1 MVNVLRVPKQYG
13 TYADTCLMLG
23 MARLAYIAQLQ
34 IHHVKEIQLAD
45 LGTSYRIQLKQD
57 LAPDEI
63 VSTLHYEDKALMQP
77 IKGDKT
83 EAIADLDWSE
93 VDFFD
98 TKINTEIRNRYREF
112 QRQSKRE
119 KLQLA
124 DDDIPPEP
132 DARTQNG
139 VILTSMRHDRNHNAL
154 WKAGWDI
161 QEHFGALVASLF
173 KAFAD
178 SGEASKGDEV
188 DQVATSFKI
197 YTGER
202 LPAIA
207 SAVKIFFPTS
217 VQGVN
222 RLKADTNK
230 VDGSGQKEEW
240 VLLWLIAAGLFEFG
254 LAERIKVS
262 DNTFD
267 WRMVLLEPKE
277 ISLSN
282 YRDVLDTVRKF
293 NPPSGAHGVARFDA
307 EMSIRLARELL
318 KHHPE
323 KDVDKSTRHRSRSPS
338 MKEMVSGFSGTH
350 FGSKGQVYGVKEVFS
365 LGLPSWIRPESSE
378 DIKHYQALL
387 DEHLAVVRSLS
398 IDEGNGE
405 LLNSYR
411 DFITGSGLNQFFRF
425 NISYAEHI
433 VRQLADPKVKYAPK
447 RFSQE
452 GLDVMT
458 QSFNKTDQDWS
469 ITEITQNKGFQRIA
483 RAINSATVYAGKIKT
498 KEGVIELDWQR
509 TYGLAQRLG
518 NHAGS
523 KRDFIAELTAFLL
536 SYENENLRL
545 QEQLQKEGKPL
556 RRVWVTNEDLEEFLK
571 LLDDK
576 RFGCN
581 LVANLLLAYGYA
593 KWRRPLKGEAQDT
606 PIVEDDENQESA
618 ENN

>member
-1 MVNVLRVPKQYG
+1 MVSFLRVPKQYG
-13 TYADTCLMLG
+13 TYADICLMLG

-34 IHHVKEIQLAD
+34 VHGVKEIQLAD
-45 LGTSYRIQLKQD
+45 LGTSYRIQLKRD
-57 LAPDEI
+57 LDIDEI
-63 VSTLHYEDKALMQP
+63 VSTVQYEDFLQP
-77 IKGDKT
+77 VKGDKT
-83 EAIADLDWSE
+83 EAIAGLDWSE

-98 TKINTEIRNRYREF
+98 TRRNTEIRNRYREF

-124 DDDIPPEP
+124 DDDTPPEP

-161 QEHFGALVASLF
+161 QQHFGALVASLF
-173 KAFAD
+173 QAFAD
-178 SGEASKGDEV
+178 SAEVSKGDEI
-188 DQVATSFKI
+188 DQVAALFKG
-197 YTGER
+197 YTGES
-202 LPAIA
+202 LPPIA

-230 VDGSGQKEEW
+230 VDGGGQKEEW

-277 ISLSN
+277 ISLRD
-282 YRDVLDTVRKF
+282 YRDVLDTVRKS

-307 EMSIRLARELL
+307 EMSIGLSKELL
-318 KHHPE
+318 THHPR
-323 KDVDKSTRHRSRSPS
+323 KDVEKPVKQRSRSPS
-338 MKEMVSGFSGTH
+338 IKEMVSGFSGTH

-365 LGLPSWIRPESSE
+365 LGLSNWIRPESSE

-398 IDEGNGE
+398 LDDGNGE
-405 LLNSYR
+405 LLNAYR
-411 DFITGSGLNQFFRF
+411 DFITGNELNQFFRF
-425 NISYAEHI
+425 NISYADYV
-433 VRQLADPKVKYAPK
+433 VRQLADLKYAP

-452 GLDVMT
+452 GLDTMT
-458 QSFNKTDQDWS
+458 RSFDKVDQKWS
-469 ITEITQNKGFQRIA
+469 IKDITQNKGFLRIA

-498 KEGVIELDWQR
+498 KEGAVELDWQR
-509 TYGLAQRLG
+509 TYGLAQRLS
-518 NHAGS
+518 NQLGS
-523 KRDFIAELTAFLL
+523 KQDFIAELSAFLT
-536 SYENENLRL
+536 SYDNENVRIS
-545 QEQLQKEGKPL
+545 EQLLKENKTL
-556 RRVWVTNEDLEEFLK
+556 RRVWVTNEDLEQFLV
-571 LLDDK
+571 LLDDQPFK
-576 RFGCN
+576 WS

-593 KWRRPLKGEAQDT
+593 KWKKPLEGEPDGA
-606 PIVEDDENQESA
+606 PSGDDDNAGEGE
-618 ENN
+618 